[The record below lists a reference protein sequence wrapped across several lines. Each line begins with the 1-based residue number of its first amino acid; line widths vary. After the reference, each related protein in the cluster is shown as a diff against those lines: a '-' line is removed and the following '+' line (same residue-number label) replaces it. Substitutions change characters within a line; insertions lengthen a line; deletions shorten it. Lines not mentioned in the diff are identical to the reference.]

1 MSSFYNCM
9 KMETESLKKY
19 LESRKE
25 RLLNSVEGEGI
36 LGGQKMKKELLEAKS
51 MELYRKA
58 IMFSICEEN
67 RWK

>member
-1 MSSFYNCM
+1 M
-9 KMETESLKKY
+9 
-19 LESRKE
+19 
-25 RLLNSVEGEGI
+25 EGEGI

>member
-1 MSSFYNCM
+1 M

-58 IMFSICEEN
+58 IMFSI
-67 RWK
+67 

>member
-1 MSSFYNCM
+1 M
-9 KMETESLKKY
+9 
-19 LESRKE
+19 
-25 RLLNSVEGEGI
+25 EGEGI

-58 IMFSICEEN
+58 IMFSIWEEN

>member
-1 MSSFYNCM
+1 MYGDGNREPEKVF
-9 KMETESLKKY
+9 KKQ
-19 LESRKE
+19 E

-51 MELYRKA
+51 IEPYRKA

>member
-1 MSSFYNCM
+1 M

-58 IMFSICEEN
+58 IMFSICEKN
-67 RWK
+67 R

>member
-1 MSSFYNCM
+1 ME
-9 KMETESLKKY
+9 METESLKKY
-19 LESRKE
+19 LKSRKE

-51 MELYRKA
+51 IGPYRKA

-67 RWK
+67 R

>member
-1 MSSFYNCM
+1 
-9 KMETESLKKY
+9 METESLKKY

-36 LGGQKMKKELLEAKS
+36 LGGQKMKKELLESKS